1 MEIDFSNFEYYYLV
15 NHSHKIQPI
24 GNLTQ
29 IDETMYIFPPF
40 TLSQNNQSGIY
51 QCVLNDVER
60 KYLSRNIASV
70 RSSLVIFSG
79 TYILLLLLSLLL
91 LLLLYSS
98 VLYGRMKLVPFLPM
112 LYKKYSLIQ
121 YAQLKLLSLILIPR
135 SFTDFQYSFL
145 ILTIMNILMQHSK
158 AKLQY
163 FHISYCSLWI

>member
-91 LLLLYSS
+91 LLLLLYSS

-163 FHISYCSLWI
+163 FHISYCSL